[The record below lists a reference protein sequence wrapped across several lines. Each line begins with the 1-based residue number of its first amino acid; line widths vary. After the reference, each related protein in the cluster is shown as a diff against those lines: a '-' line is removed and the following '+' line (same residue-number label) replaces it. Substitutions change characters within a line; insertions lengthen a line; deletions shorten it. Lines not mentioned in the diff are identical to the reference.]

1 MRRYSK
7 RSKYVIPYNGEEI
20 LLHWANNDQYYVKTA
35 ENFADYAY
43 KHENWTIR
51 FILKNAVVEEG
62 NIRGAKRFF
71 VPRVREIVLDQQLSA
86 LTVPFD
92 FRPLADDETIRY
104 GVKKSSD
111 HSGGYDANKGVT
123 HLKAKGQG
131 AIIKAALASTA
142 ENAKSDAGALAAIV
156 HEKGKDDDGAYV
168 LNLRS
173 DIRQAAVWSVRH
185 DCAMVLV

>member
-1 MRRYSK
+1 MRACAVNWVQRDRIRELEGAIFNHLYAFFSRYYDEGDFLSLRRYSK

-43 KHENWTIR
+43 KHENWTIC

-71 VPRVREIVLDQQLSA
+71 VPREGEVLDQQLTA
-86 LTVPFD
+86 RTVPFE

-131 AIIKAALASTA
+131 GDYQGCSRI
-142 ENAKSDAGALAAIV
+142 D
-156 HEKGKDDDGAYV
+156 
-168 LNLRS
+168 R
-173 DIRQAAVWSVRH
+173 
-185 DCAMVLV
+185 